1 MLITNQLKSLIK
13 YHEAA
18 DKSIVAELID
28 KSYIIN
34 ETQDVVD
41 LMGELWEQDCRLIII
56 GKDHF
61 NKDFFDLRT
70 GLAGDI
76 LQKFSNY
83 KLKLVITGDVSEYKS
98 NNFQKF
104 VRECNQGNMIQFLP
118 DTETAL
124 SGILEK

>member
-1 MLITNQLKSLIK
+1 MQSILKF
-13 YHEAA
+13 HQVA

-28 KSYIIN
+28 KSFVIN
-34 ETQDVVD
+34 ETQDIVD
-41 LMGELWEQDCRLIII
+41 LMGELWDHDCRLIII

-83 KLKLVITGDVSEYKS
+83 KLKLVITGNISEYKS
-98 NNFQKF
+98 TNFQKF
-104 VRECNQGNMIQFLP
+104 VRESNQGNLIRFLP

-124 SGILEK
+124 SAT